1 MILES
6 QMTKKGFVVKIVKG
20 RHRVGKIKLENSYS
34 EFGWMLD
41 VKIFYFFFKYCMQQ
55 VTEF

>member
-1 MILES
+1 
-6 QMTKKGFVVKIVKG
+6 MTKKGFVVKIVKG